1 MQCVYSWILSKRIN
15 ISVYCVNVCGILN
28 KLADLVTFV
37 LINNPAVVS
46 ICETHTSS
54 DVPDE
59 LICLNGYRI
68 FRKDRN

>member
-28 KLADLVTFV
+28 KLANLETFV
-37 LINNPAVVS
+37 SIHNTAVVG
-46 ICETHTSS
+46 ICENHTSF

-59 LICLNGYRI
+59 LICPNGYRI